1 LAGAAAPSDRTGAL
15 DIVTAVL
22 GYLPAGVVLVFG
34 FLALTVC
41 VRQRDPRVPFIAILA
56 LIVLVIVATFGMIAG
71 FAER

>member
-1 LAGAAAPSDRTGAL
+1 M
-15 DIVTAVL
+15 
-22 GYLPAGVVLVFG
+22 VFG